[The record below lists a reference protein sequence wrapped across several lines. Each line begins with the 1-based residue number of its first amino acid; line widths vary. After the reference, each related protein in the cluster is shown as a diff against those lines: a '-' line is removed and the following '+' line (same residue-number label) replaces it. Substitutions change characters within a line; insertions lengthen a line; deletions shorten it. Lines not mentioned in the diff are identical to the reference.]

1 MEYVEGGDLASLI
14 KHIGSLPLDLA
25 RMYFAETV
33 LALEYIHN
41 LGIIHRDLKPDNL
54 LITSDGHIKVT
65 DFGLSKMGLAS
76 LSAAIY
82 EDHLN
87 LSRDQQ
93 FTDEQILG
101 TPDYIAPEVI
111 LGRAYGMSIGYS
123 VIVALIGLPIG
134 YSVIVALTGLPI
146 GYSVIVAL
154 TGLPIGYSVIVALTG
169 LPIGYS
175 VIVAL
180 TGLPIGYSIIVALTG
195 LPMGCNVIKS
205 FAAGFPVDWW
215 SMGVILYQMLVG
227 ITPFASTTVEALFE
241 EITNGMPVI

>member
-1 MEYVEGGDLASLI
+1 MKIDTISILVSLQRSLYLVMEYVEGGDLGTLI
-14 KHIGSLPLDLA
+14 KNIGSLPLDLA

-111 LGRAYGMSIGYS
+111 LGRAYGKAVTLQVY
-123 VIVALIGLPIG
+123 L
-134 YSVIVALTGLPI
+134 LTAYI
-146 GYSVIVAL
+146 FIQDFQW
-154 TGLPIGYSVIVALTG
+154 TGGRWV
-169 LPIGYS
+169 
-175 VIVAL
+175 
-180 TGLPIGYSIIVALTG
+180 
-195 LPMGCNVIKS
+195 
-205 FAAGFPVDWW
+205 
-215 SMGVILYQMLVG
+215 
-227 ITPFASTTVEALFE
+227 
-241 EITNGMPVI
+241 

>member
-1 MEYVEGGDLASLI
+1 MHLVVGNYFKLQRSLYLVMEYVEGGDLASLI

-111 LGRAYGMSIGYS
+111 LGRAYG
-123 VIVALIGLPIG
+123 
-134 YSVIVALTGLPI
+134 
-146 GYSVIVAL
+146 
-154 TGLPIGYSVIVALTG
+154 
-169 LPIGYS
+169 
-175 VIVAL
+175 
-180 TGLPIGYSIIVALTG
+180 
-195 LPMGCNVIKS
+195 NVIK
-205 FAAGFPVDWW
+205 
-215 SMGVILYQMLVG
+215 LV
-227 ITPFASTTVEALFE
+227 AK
-241 EITNGMPVI
+241 M

>member
-1 MEYVEGGDLASLI
+1 MMEYVEGGDLASLI

-111 LGRAYGMSIGYS
+111 LGRAYGMYC
-123 VIVALIGLPIG
+123 IV
-134 YSVIVALTGLPI
+134 
-146 GYSVIVAL
+146 
-154 TGLPIGYSVIVALTG
+154 
-169 LPIGYS
+169 
-175 VIVAL
+175 
-180 TGLPIGYSIIVALTG
+180 
-195 LPMGCNVIKS
+195 
-205 FAAGFPVDWW
+205 
-215 SMGVILYQMLVG
+215 
-227 ITPFASTTVEALFE
+227 
-241 EITNGMPVI
+241 

>member
-1 MEYVEGGDLASLI
+1 VMEYVEGGDLGTLI
-14 KHIGSLPLDLA
+14 KNIGSLPLDLA

-111 LGRAYGMSIGYS
+111 LGRAYGKA
-123 VIVALIGLPIG
+123 VTAQADL
-134 YSVIVALTGLPI
+134 
-146 GYSVIVAL
+146 
-154 TGLPIGYSVIVALTG
+154 
-169 LPIGYS
+169 
-175 VIVAL
+175 
-180 TGLPIGYSIIVALTG
+180 
-195 LPMGCNVIKS
+195 C
-205 FAAGFPVDWW
+205 
-215 SMGVILYQMLVG
+215 
-227 ITPFASTTVEALFE
+227 
-241 EITNGMPVI
+241 

>member
-1 MEYVEGGDLASLI
+1 
-14 KHIGSLPLDLA
+14 
-25 RMYFAETV
+25 MYFAEIV
-33 LALEYIHN
+33 LALECIHN

-111 LGRAYGMSIGYS
+111 LGRAYGKA
-123 VIVALIGLPIG
+123 VATQVYL
-134 YSVIVALTGLPI
+134 LTAYI
-146 GYSVIVAL
+146 FIQDFQW
-154 TGLPIGYSVIVALTG
+154 TGGRWV
-169 LPIGYS
+169 
-175 VIVAL
+175 
-180 TGLPIGYSIIVALTG
+180 
-195 LPMGCNVIKS
+195 
-205 FAAGFPVDWW
+205 
-215 SMGVILYQMLVG
+215 
-227 ITPFASTTVEALFE
+227 
-241 EITNGMPVI
+241 